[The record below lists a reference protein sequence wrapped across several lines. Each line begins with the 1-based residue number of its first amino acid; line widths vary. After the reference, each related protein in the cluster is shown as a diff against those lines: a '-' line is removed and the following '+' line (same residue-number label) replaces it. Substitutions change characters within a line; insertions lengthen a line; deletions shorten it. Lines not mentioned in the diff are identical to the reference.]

1 MNGFKHKLTYH
12 IRTLP
17 NIKQHLTQLD
27 ALVDQLFI
35 PAITDGH
42 MCSDDER
49 LLIFLPVKK
58 GGLAIPIFSSI
69 AELEFSNS
77 RAATDQ
83 LIKHINDQVITAQID
98 STLLKNSKRNIVK
111 AREEHND
118 TILQQLRAKMSPE
131 QLRANDLAMMKGAS
145 SWLTIL
151 PLKAEDY
158 NLNKR
163 EFYDSLCLRYR
174 WTPKYLPPVCPCGKS
189 FNVDHAM
196 SCMKGGFVHRR
207 HDEVRDLFAS
217 LLQDV
222 CHDVEIEPPLQALSG
237 EALSGSTNSS
247 DEARLDV
254 SARGFWQRGQR
265 AFFDVRVF
273 NPFAKSHLNQK
284 LETAFTSNEKEK
296 KRHYNQRVIEVEHGS
311 FSPLVFSP
319 YGGCGRE
326 AERFLTELA
335 QKVSEKKQMCYSIV
349 ISWLRAKLSFNLLRS
364 AVLCIRGSRTLRK
377 KTNFD
382 VNDAIFSN
390 FNENM

>member
-1 MNGFKHKLTYH
+1 
-12 IRTLP
+12 
-17 NIKQHLTQLD
+17 
-27 ALVDQLFI
+27 
-35 PAITDGH
+35 
-42 MCSDDER
+42 
-49 LLIFLPVKK
+49 
-58 GGLAIPIFSSI
+58 
-69 AELEFSNS
+69 
-77 RAATDQ
+77 
-83 LIKHINDQVITAQID
+83 
-98 STLLKNSKRNIVK
+98 
-111 AREEHND
+111 
-118 TILQQLRAKMSPE
+118 MSPE
-131 QLRANDLAMMKGAS
+131 QLRANDLTMMKGAS

-163 EFYDSLCLRYR
+163 ESYYSLCLRYR
-174 WTPKYLPPVCPCGKS
+174 WTPKYLPPVCPCDKS